1 MKIKPRALL
10 NVFYQTAL
18 VLLVAVLLTGC
29 GGVTATLEPTIDT
42 QPTLQMVQTEAA
54 QTVIADLTQKAP
66 SSTPV
71 VITDTPAPTDT
82 PVPTNTPENTATFT
96 EIPPSPTSTRIP
108 ATSTPA
114 PTATLA
120 NLNCTIE
127 EQGVGFGDDFP
138 PNADFDG
145 RWKIKNTGTDTWT
158 TSAVDVKYLSGTKF
172 QTKVD
177 IFDLPSDVA
186 PGGSITIFVDMRAP
200 DTIGRYTTSWGLVQG
215 STTIC
220 VMSITLDVVK

>member
-1 MKIKPRALL
+1 MQGKTRIL
-10 NVFYQTAL
+10 NLGVYQVIT
-18 VLLVAVLLTGC
+18 VLLVAALLAGC
-29 GGVTATLEPTIDT
+29 GGATATLEPTIDT
-42 QPTLQMVQTEAA
+42 RPTLQMVQTEAA

-66 SSTPV
+66 TATPV

-82 PVPTNTPENTATFT
+82 PEPTNTPENTATFT
-96 EIPPSPTSTRIP
+96 EIPPTPTNTRVP
-108 ATSTPA
+108 ATSTPV

-120 NLNCTIE
+120 NLNCSIL

-145 RWKIKNTGTDTWT
+145 RWKIKNTGTDTWS

-177 IFDLPSDVA
+177 IFDLPASVA
-186 PGGSITIFVDMRAP
+186 PGGDITIIIDMRAP
-200 DTIGRYTTSWGLVQG
+200 ETLGRYTSSWGLVQG

-220 VMSITLDVVK
+220 VMSVTLDVVK

>member
-120 NLNCTIE
+120 NLN
-127 EQGVGFGDDFP
+127 
-138 PNADFDG
+138 
-145 RWKIKNTGTDTWT
+145 
-158 TSAVDVKYLSGTKF
+158 
-172 QTKVD
+172 
-177 IFDLPSDVA
+177 
-186 PGGSITIFVDMRAP
+186 
-200 DTIGRYTTSWGLVQG
+200 
-215 STTIC
+215 
-220 VMSITLDVVK
+220 